1 MIQTII
7 FCFIKALNGDHNE
20 PERLGEGAMYYT
32 LTKFTSAVF
41 SLVLYSNITINVLVY
56 IASLVVGVA
65 TVVLMKC
72 EDREFQGYDIIIDKD
87 QNVCSICLVCFSLF
101 SF

>member
-1 MIQTII
+1 MN
-7 FCFIKALNGDHNE
+7 LNDWVRVPCNVILKIE
-20 PERLGEGAMYYT
+20 ILYYT